1 MANEVRDRSRE
12 ILRAEFADAAAT
24 FCAEHGFD
32 EVTANDIARGIGVS
46 RATFFR
52 YFASKEDAVVSAA
65 RGAAARGALAQRI
78 AETADAAEPGT
89 TVWAAIRTAA
99 ESMIDM
105 ADTRGDAL
113 RARIRMITEVP
124 ALRAHLASQR
134 SDDQSAVA
142 DVLRERLVDER
153 ASQALAA
160 AAVAAADLAWQEWAR
175 TPDSE
180 LRPLLDAYFTTLGDV
195 AATKLGPAGSRPA

>member
-32 EVTANDIARGIGVS
+32 EVTTDEIAHGIGVS

-65 RGAAARGALAQRI
+65 RGAAARGAFAQRI
-78 AETADAAEPGT
+78 AEAADAAEPGT
-89 TVWAAIRTAA
+89 AVWAIIRRAA
-99 ESMIDM
+99 ESMIEM
-105 ADTRGDAL
+105 ADARGDAL
-113 RARIRMITEVP
+113 RARIRMITDVP
-124 ALRAHLASQR
+124 ALKAYLASQR
-134 SDDQSAVA
+134 RTEQSAVA
-142 DVLRERLVDER
+142 DVLRERLSDDR
-153 ASQALAA
+153 AAHALAA

-175 TPDSE
+175 TPDSK
-180 LRPLLDAYFTTLGDV
+180 LRPLLHAYFTALGDV
-195 AATKLGPAGSRPA
+195 ATTKLS

>member
-1 MANEVRDRSRE
+1 MATDVRDRTRA
-12 ILRAEFADAAAT
+12 ILRAELADAAAT

-32 EVTANDIARGIGVS
+32 EVTANEIAQGIGVS

-65 RGAAARGALAQRI
+65 RGAAARGSFAQRI
-78 AETADAAEPGT
+78 AETAGTAEPGT
-89 TVWAAIRTAA
+89 SVWAVIRRAA

-113 RARIRMITEVP
+113 RARIRMITDVP
-124 ALRAHLASQR
+124 ALTAHLASQR
-134 SDDQSAVA
+134 RSEQSAVE
-142 DVLRERLVDER
+142 DVLRERLSDDR
-153 ASQALAA
+153 SARALAA

-175 TPDSE
+175 TPDSQ
-180 LRPLLDAYFTTLGDV
+180 LRPLLDAYFTALGDV
-195 AATKLGPAGSRPA
+195 ATTKLD